1 MNQKEPISQPEKA
14 ESAVGKAV
22 SYEVEVE
29 PSGVFL
35 TVFPSLSVDQRPNSE
50 EIHAELL
57 RQNLHT
63 VQKDLIIKAIASST
77 GKPVLIGDYPGPQDP
92 EVKVEISKNKM
103 EATVEII
110 PSRKKASP
118 TLNEIYARL
127 KEKGIISGITEQD
140 VIKALDNPKKPVVVA
155 RGKLPQDGVNARI
168 EYAFDFSKTGK
179 PREEADGRVNFFDL
193 NLVYNVRA
201 EDVLAEKIAKTDGIP
216 GCTVTGDPIQAK
228 GGRDVPLP
236 LGKNVY
242 AAENGLLRA
251 AIDGQVQMVNGKF
264 HVSPVFEIK
273 EDVDVSTGSISFV
286 GSVIV
291 RGSVQM
297 GFSIKAEGDIE
308 VYGTVSGAILEG
320 NNILVKSG
328 IQGMQRG
335 HIRAR
340 GNVTAK
346 FIENANVSAQDT
358 ITVAEAILHSNIS
371 AGKKVIVQG
380 KRAVIVGGTVRA
392 GEEIVSRSAGSHLAT
407 LTTLEVGLNPELRDE
422 MVKVKNEIKDT
433 QWRMEQAQKAL
444 QLLKNMEAN
453 GTITPE
459 KKELLLK
466 TTKVYYTLTGQH
478 ETLRKRY
485 AAIEEQIEELKYGRV
500 KVAETVHPGVKIVI
514 RSAILP
520 VRDPVNY
527 ATFYEEDGD
536 IKIGPYK

>member
-1 MNQKEPISQPEKA
+1 MNTEELVMQPEKA
-14 ESAVGKAV
+14 ESTTENTVL
-22 SYEVEVE
+22 YEVEVE
-29 PSGVFL
+29 PDGVFL
-35 TVFPSLSVDQRPNSE
+35 TVFPSLSEHPNPE
-50 EIHAELL
+50 EIHTELL
-57 RQNLHT
+57 RQDLHT
-63 VQKDLIIKAIASST
+63 VQRDLIIKAVASPKGT
-77 GKPVLIGDYPGPQDP
+77 PVLIGDYPGPQEP
-92 EVKVEISKNKM
+92 EVNIEISKNKM
-103 EATVEII
+103 EATIEVI
-110 PSRKKASP
+110 PSRKGLMP
-118 TLNEIYARL
+118 TLDEIYARL
-127 KEKGIISGITEQD
+127 KEKGIVSGITEQD
-140 VIKALDNPKKPVVVA
+140 VAKALDNPKKHVVVA

-168 EYAFDFSKTGK
+168 EYAFDFSKAGK

-193 NLVYNVRA
+193 NMVYNVRA
-201 EDVLAEKIAKTDGIP
+201 EDVLAEKISKTDGIP
-216 GCTVTGDPIQAK
+216 GYTVTGDPIQAK

-242 AAENGLLRA
+242 AADNGLIRA
-251 AIDGQVQMVNGKF
+251 AIDGQVRMVNGKIN
-264 HVSPVFEIK
+264 VSPVFEIK

-297 GFSIKAEGDIE
+297 GFSVKAEGDIE

-320 NNILVKSG
+320 NNILVRSG

-335 HIRAR
+335 YIRAR

-371 AGKKVIVQG
+371 AGKKVVVQG
-380 KRAVIVGGTVRA
+380 RRAVIVGGTVRA

-407 LTTLEVGLNPELRDE
+407 LTTLEVGVNPELRDE
-422 MVKVKNEIKDT
+422 LVKVKSEMKDT
-433 QWRMEQAQKAL
+433 LWRMEQAQKAV

-453 GTITPE
+453 GTITPK

-466 TTKVYYTLTGQH
+466 TTKAYYTLTGQH
-478 ETLRKRY
+478 EKLRKRY
-485 AAIEEQIEELKYGRV
+485 AALEDQIEELKNGKVR
-500 KVAETVHPGVKIVI
+500 VAETVHPGVKIVI

-527 ATFYEEDGD
+527 VTFYEENGD
-536 IKIGPYK
+536 IKFGPYK